1 MEIGDKIK
9 SLRKKMDLT
18 QEELASRSELTKGFI
33 SQLERNLNSPSVDT
47 LKDVLEALGTN
58 LGDFFQEKED
68 EQIVFTSDD
77 YFVGVNEKMGHSM
90 EWIVP
95 NSVKNNME
103 PVLLTLEPEGE
114 SKIYSPNEG
123 EEFGYVLQ
131 GEIKIFYGGKEFKV
145 KKGETFYVFSDEER
159 YIKNSSKGKS
169 KVLWISNPPNF

>member
-123 EEFGYVLQ
+123 EEFGYVLK

-145 KKGETFYVFSDEER
+145 KKGETFYIFSDEER

>member
-18 QEELASRSELTKGFI
+18 QEELASRSDLTKGFI

-47 LKDVLEALGTN
+47 LKDILEALGTN

-68 EQIVFTSDD
+68 EQIVFTSEDC
-77 YFVGVNEKMGHSM
+77 FVGVNEKMGHSL

-114 SKIYSPNEG
+114 SKVYTPNEG
-123 EEFGYVLQ
+123 EEFGYVLK
-131 GEIKIFYGGKEFKV
+131 GEIKLYYGEKEFKL
-145 KKGETFYVFSDEER
+145 KKGETFYFFSDHER
-159 YIKNSSKGKS
+159 HIQNISKGQS